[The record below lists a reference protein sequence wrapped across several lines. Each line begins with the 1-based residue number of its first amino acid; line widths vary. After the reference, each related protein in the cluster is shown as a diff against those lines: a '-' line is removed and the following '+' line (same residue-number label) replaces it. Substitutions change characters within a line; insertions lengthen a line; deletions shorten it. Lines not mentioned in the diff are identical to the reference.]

1 MTRIQDAFNQKKK
14 LFIGFITAGDP
25 NLAVTKEL
33 VMAMVKGGAGIVEFG
48 IPFSDPVAEGE
59 VIQRA
64 DTRALE
70 AGTTTD
76 KIFELVAE
84 VRKETQVPLVFLTYA
99 NPIYAYGAER
109 FFTRCEETGVD
120 GVIIPDIP
128 YEEREEMR
136 PYSEPHNIALVPL
149 IAPTS
154 KDRIQKIARIAQG
167 YVYVVSSLGVTGVR
181 KEITTDIP
189 SIVAEIRKAT
199 DTPVAV
205 GFGIATPEQAYTMAM
220 ASDGAIV
227 GSAIEKIIEKY
238 GAESP
243 KYVYEYVRSMSE
255 AVAKAAAE
263 A

>member
-1 MTRIQDAFNQKKK
+1 MTRIQDAFAKNKKV
-14 LFIGFITAGDP
+14 FIGFVTAGDP

-33 VMAMVKGGAGIVEFG
+33 VMAMIDGGVGLVEFG

-64 DTRALE
+64 DLRALA

-76 KIFELVAE
+76 KIFDLVAE
-84 VRKETQVPLVFLTYA
+84 LRQQTQVPLVFLTYA
-99 NPIYAYGAER
+99 NPIYAYGAEK
-109 FFTRCEETGVD
+109 FFARCEQTGVD

-154 KDRIQKIARIAQG
+154 KDRIAKIAKTAQG

-181 KEITTDIP
+181 KNITTDIDG
-189 SIVAEIRKAT
+189 IVAEVRKAT
-199 DTPVAV
+199 DIPVAV
-205 GFGIATPEQAYTMAM
+205 GFGIATPEQAYKMAK

-227 GSAIEKIIEKY
+227 GSAIEKIVERY
-238 GAESP
+238 GEASP
-243 KYVYEYVRSMSE
+243 KYVYEYVKSMAD
-255 AVAKAAAE
+255 AVAKAAE
-263 A
+263 EE